1 MMSGLVFEKLLQT
14 MAAGQDWRLNIAGD
28 FFRLSGAQWPV
39 SVALV
44 KDLRIVGVMTNMLA
58 GDYVRDIDF
67 DGVIITNGS
76 VGQDVS
82 VQIAGGGAGSDR
94 VMGEVS
100 VIDGGKFRTLGGKA
114 FWGSYTKVPSAG
126 NYPAVQL
133 WNPVG
138 SGVRLCVEQLMF
150 GNYTATGIVLFH
162 IGINNVAGDTP
173 RSPLSKLSGGA
184 ASVAEM
190 RVKEGAALW
199 MPAGA
204 YFGDVYQ
211 AVGQSMPPFTPKEP
225 FVINQGSGLVVEGD
239 VSKTISVNFEFYEEA
254 M

>member
-44 KDLRIVGVMTNMLA
+44 KDLRIVGVMANMLA

-67 DGVIITNGS
+67 DGVIVTNGS

-100 VIDGGKFRTLGGKA
+100 VISGELVRVKAGMCFVGTGVCGG
-114 FWGSYTKVPSAG
+114 VAG
-126 NYPAVQL
+126 NYSPVQL
-133 WNPVG
+133 WNPAG
-138 SGVRLCVEQLMF
+138 SGKRVVINRLVT
-150 GNYTATGIVLFH
+150 YST
-162 IGINNVAGDTP
+162 VAGQGLYVGITN
-173 RSPLSKLSGGA
+173 SALATVSGNIANKLAGGA
-184 ASVAEM
+184 VGVAQLRQANSVSAPASPVYISAVQVAGEAREM
-190 RVKEGAALW
+190 GFSEPIILPEGF
-199 MPAGA
+199 GA
-204 YFGDVYQ
+204 V
-211 AVGQSMPPFTPKEP
+211 VWHS
-225 FVINQGSGLVVEGD
+225 NQNAQN
-239 VSKTISVNFEFYEEA
+239 VSAFQWIEE
-254 M
+254 